1 MGKQSLRGSVTVEAS
16 LLMPFLVWLIWN
28 ILYLAFFVYNQSA
41 VLQGNYC
48 TALRTER
55 YCAPVEEKYALSE
68 EKYKAAVLE
77 KLVCERSTKEIEIT
91 EKEIIVTTELTMH
104 APGGRF
110 YDSIWSGQ
118 QRQKADVWKP
128 VTFIRLCRSAEN
140 AMDMIRGED

>member
-1 MGKQSLRGSVTVEAS
+1 MGRQSLRGSVTVEAS

-28 ILYLAFFVYNQSA
+28 ILYLAFFVYNQSTI
-41 VLQGNYC
+41 LQGNYC

-55 YCAPVEEKYALSE
+55 YCASAEERRVLSE
-68 EKYKAAVLE
+68 EKYKVSVLE
-77 KLVCERSTKEIEIT
+77 KLVCAGSTKEIEIT

-128 VTFIRLCRSAEN
+128 VAFIRLCRSAEN
-140 AMDMIRGED
+140 AMDRMRGEE